1 MTDEFKIQIPKF
13 DTTNWFNNSGFSV
26 SNPFVNIN
34 SNVFEGYYQ
43 NTNTF
48 CFDTFNFNSYIP
60 SNSIF
65 MGNFTNF
72 YSSNFDFNFSSLAS
86 FMPKINFDFSGIFSK
101 NNSIS
106 CTYPQVTPLAGAA
119 KLFETPKLTK
129 PETVT
134 NKNNVKVENISSK
147 EVTINGTTVHKLGG
161 ANLNDLQPDLK
172 DSLVKLTKL
181 ADQHGYKLVVSDGHR
196 SISEQADL
204 KRRKPSLAAT
214 PGKSAHNYGCAID
227 IALYEKS
234 TSKQVDITKLP
245 WFYNYAKDT
254 LGLAWGQDW
263 KNHIKESWHF
273 ERKDWNKAG
282 SDVYLAY
289 CKQNGITPESV

>member
-1 MTDEFKIQIPKF
+1 MADEFKIQIPNF

-26 SNPFVNIN
+26 SNPFANSN
-34 SNVFEGYYQ
+34 SNVFEGYFG
-43 NTNTF
+43 NINNF
-48 CFDTFNFNSYIP
+48 NFDTFNFNSGIPYNYSFMNNMANFYP
-60 SNSIF
+60 SNF
-65 MGNFTNF
+65 G
-72 YSSNFDFNFSSLAS
+72 FNFSSLAS
-86 FMPKINFDFSGIFSK
+86 FIPKLNFDFSGIFS
-101 NNSIS
+101 NN
-106 CTYPQVTPLAGAA
+106 TTGYVYPQVTPLAGAE

-134 NKNNVKVENISSK
+134 NINNVKVENISSK
-147 EVTINGTTVHKLGG
+147 EVKINGTTVHKLGG

-172 DSLVKLTKL
+172 DSLVKLTQL

-234 TSKQVDITKLP
+234 TSKQADITKLP

-289 CKQNGITPESV
+289 CKQNGITPERV